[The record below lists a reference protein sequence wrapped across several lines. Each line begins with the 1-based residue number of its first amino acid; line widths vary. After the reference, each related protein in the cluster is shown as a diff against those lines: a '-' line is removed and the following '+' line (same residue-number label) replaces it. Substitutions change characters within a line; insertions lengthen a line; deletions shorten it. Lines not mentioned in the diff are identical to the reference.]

1 MERQVRGK
9 QFLVSDLCSSNYFP
23 GNSSSF
29 KCRKE
34 SSTALKSLALV
45 SLGGVAGTL
54 SRFGLGQLFPN
65 DRAGTLAANIIGVA
79 LASAL
84 LVLMERR
91 GVTELRLLLLPG
103 FCAGLTTFSAVTA
116 QSLEPRDGGMSFL
129 LQNVVFSL
137 VVVIIILPLARKV
150 IPVRS

>member
-1 MERQVRGK
+1 M
-9 QFLVSDLCSSNYFP
+9 
-23 GNSSSF
+23 
-29 KCRKE
+29 
-34 SSTALKSLALV
+34 
-45 SLGGVAGTL
+45 
-54 SRFGLGQLFPN
+54 SRFGLGEIFPN
-65 DRAGTLAANIIGVA
+65 DRQGTLAANILGVA

-116 QSLEPRDGGMSFL
+116 QSLEPRAGGMSFL
-129 LQNVVFSL
+129 LQNVIFSL
-137 VVVIIILPLARKV
+137 VVVMIILPLARKV

>member
-1 MERQVRGK
+1 M
-9 QFLVSDLCSSNYFP
+9 
-23 GNSSSF
+23 
-29 KCRKE
+29 
-34 SSTALKSLALV
+34 
-45 SLGGVAGTL
+45 
-54 SRFGLGQLFPN
+54 SRFGLGEIFPN
-65 DRAGTLAANIIGVA
+65 DRQGTLAANIVGVA

-116 QSLEPRDGGMSFL
+116 QAREPRAGGMSFL